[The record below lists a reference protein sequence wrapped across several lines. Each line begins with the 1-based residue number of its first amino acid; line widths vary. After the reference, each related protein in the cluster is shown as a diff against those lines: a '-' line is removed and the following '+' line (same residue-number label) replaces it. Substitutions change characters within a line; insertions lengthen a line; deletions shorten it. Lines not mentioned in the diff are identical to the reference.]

1 MTPFNPDSWMDVVL
15 LVIIALIGMGGA
27 TIPAVMARRHGK
39 TLGKIEDQ
47 VVNDHPD
54 RNLRDDIDRIS
65 RLLAEGFSETRRD
78 VRELREE
85 MRTERLERIEGDRRG
100 LRRLGIIRDDD
111 DQ

>member
-15 LVIIALIGMGGA
+15 LVIIALIGMASA

-39 TLGKIEDQ
+39 TLGAIEEQ
-47 VVNDHPD
+47 VTNEHST
-54 RNLRDDIDRIS
+54 NLRDDIDRIS
-65 RLLAEGFSETRRD
+65 RLVAEGFSETRRD

-100 LRRLGIIRDDD
+100 LRRLGLTKDDD
-111 DQ
+111 A